1 MTQKKS
7 ESVLKFFN
15 VEKIFPGSPP
25 VHALNKV
32 SLEIARGDF
41 AALIGPSGSGKS
53 TMLNLAAGLDVPTHG
68 TVTIGGQSV
77 SGLSQSELCKLRR
90 ERLGFIFQ
98 SYNLFPVLTA
108 VENTEY
114 TCVMRGD
121 NRAEARERAMRA
133 LSAVGLSDKAKRFPS
148 ELSGGQQQRVA
159 VARALCTEPDFI
171 LADEPTANLDSK
183 TAQQLIDLFEELNRS
198 LGVTFLFSTHD
209 HNLVNRVRRQLEMRD
224 GELHEHGPAASAT
237 APVTTQPSATIH

>member
-1 MTQKKS
+1 MTEKNNQP
-7 ESVLKFFN
+7 VLKFLN
-15 VEKIFPGSPP
+15 VEKIFPGAPP

-32 SLEIARGDF
+32 SLEIKRGDF

-68 TVTIGGQSV
+68 TVEIGGQDV
-77 SGLSQSELCKLRR
+77 SRLSQNELCRVRR

-108 VENTEY
+108 VENAEY

-121 NRAEARERAMRA
+121 NRQLARERALRA
-133 LSAVGLSDKAKRFPS
+133 LEAVGLGDKPNRYPT

-159 VARALCTEPDFI
+159 VARALTTEPDFI

-183 TAQQLIDLFEELNRS
+183 TALQLIELFEELNRS

-224 GELHEHGPAASAT
+224 GELHETLQAS
-237 APVTTQPSATIH
+237 H

>member
-1 MTQKKS
+1 MDA
-7 ESVLKFFN
+7 VLSFAD

-32 SLEIARGDF
+32 SLEVKRGDF

-53 TMLNLAAGLDVPTHG
+53 TMLNLAAGLDLPTRGSVH
-68 TVTIGGQSV
+68 IGGENV
-77 SGLSQSELCKLRR
+77 VGLSQTDLCRLRR

-108 VENTEY
+108 VENAEY
-114 TCVMRGD
+114 TCIIRG
-121 NRAEARERAMRA
+121 ESRERAREKA
-133 LSAVGLSDKAKRFPS
+133 LAALVAVGIGDKGHRYPT

-159 VARALCTEPDFI
+159 VARALATEPDFI

-183 TAQQLIDLFEELNRS
+183 TALQLIELFEELNRS
-198 LGVTFLFSTHD
+198 MGVTFLFSTHD
-209 HNLVNRVRRQLEMRD
+209 HNLVSRVRRKLEMRD
-224 GELHEHGPAASAT
+224 GELHES
-237 APVTTQPSATIH
+237 

>member
-1 MTQKKS
+1 MTDKNIDP
-7 ESVLKFFN
+7 VLKFTN
-15 VEKIFPGSPP
+15 VEKIFPGVPP

-32 SLEIARGDF
+32 SLEVKRGDF

-68 TVTIGGQSV
+68 SVTIGGQDV
-77 SGLSQSELCKLRR
+77 SKLSQNDLCRVRR

-108 VENTEY
+108 VENAEY

-121 NRAEARERAMRA
+121 NRAQAREKA
-133 LSAVGLSDKAKRFPS
+133 LKALQAVGLGDKPNRYPS

-159 VARALCTEPDFI
+159 VARALATEPDFI

-183 TAQQLIDLFEELNRS
+183 TALQLIELFEELNRS

-224 GELHEHGPAASAT
+224 GELHETVH
-237 APVTTQPSATIH
+237 

>member
-1 MTQKKS
+1 MARTRGGATLTPMTEKNNQP
-7 ESVLKFFN
+7 VLKFLN
-15 VEKIFPGSPP
+15 VEKIFPGAPP

-32 SLEIARGDF
+32 SLEIKRGDF

-68 TVTIGGQSV
+68 TVEIGGQDV
-77 SGLSQSELCKLRR
+77 SRLSQNELCRVRR

-108 VENTEY
+108 VENAEY

-121 NRAEARERAMRA
+121 NRQLARERALRA
-133 LSAVGLSDKAKRFPS
+133 LEAVGLGDKPNRYPT

-159 VARALCTEPDFI
+159 VARALTTEPDFI

-183 TAQQLIDLFEELNRS
+183 TALQLIELFEELNRS

-209 HNLVNRVRRQLEMRD
+209 HNLVSRVRRQLEMRD
-224 GELHEHGPAASAT
+224 GELHETLQAS
-237 APVTTQPSATIH
+237 P